1 MASDESLQFLEH
13 LRRNDHL
20 AKTAASGGQPIEQGA
35 ALRPQSKLW
44 ELTSLSAGDF
54 ADEAARFAGLT
65 RVTLQELLSAPAL
78 NEAFSQRFLREMTV
92 FPYQTADGRAALAVA
107 DPTDRAAQR
116 AAEIVLRRDVTIT
129 VASVEDLSVV
139 LDRRLGE
146 DSAEPADA
154 AGGLVLREDDI
165 ESLRDLASGAP
176 VVRAVND
183 LLEKAVELRASDIHI
198 EPFQTGLV
206 VRMRVDGLLRPVAAP
221 AGVLPQALISR
232 IKIVANLNIAE
243 RRLPQDG
250 AARLRVGRTDIDIRV
265 AIMPMQHGES
275 AVVRILPKDR
285 NLLVVDRLG
294 FSPADEVKL
303 RRLLKLPHG
312 MIVVTG
318 PTGSG
323 KTTTLATV
331 LSILNEP
338 GRKILTVEDPVEY
351 DIPGVNQAQVKPA
364 IGLTFAAALRS
375 FVRQDPDVIMVGE
388 IRDNE
393 TAHVAIHAALTGHL
407 VLTTLHTESA
417 PAAVPRLLDLGVEG
431 YLLRSTLRAV
441 VAQRLVRHLC
451 ERCKTPKTLTDADIA
466 EDPRLAELGFRAGE
480 VLQSPCGCERCS
492 GTGYRGRLGVFEM
505 LEMTDE
511 IRSLIGERTDGH
523 KIDEAAIRAGMTTM
537 IGRRHREMPRRPDIA
552 GGTASRHHGALRS
565 DHAELPLPGPD
576 AERRGRERHALGADG
591 RRGRPPHRISPPVAD
606 RDRRG
611 QEGYGREQ
619 RQFRPVRPAKPGG
632 GDDVHAR
639 SCAALEG
646 QCAAGRRARTV
657 GE

>member
-13 LRRNDHL
+13 LRHNDHL
-20 AKTAASGGQPIEQGA
+20 VKPAVSGGEPIEQGGG
-35 ALRPQSKLW
+35 LRPHSKLW
-44 ELTSLSAGDF
+44 ELTKLSAGDF
-54 ADEAARFAGLT
+54 ADEAARFAGLP
-65 RVTLQELLSAPAL
+65 RITLQELLSAPAL

-92 FPYQTADGRAALAVA
+92 FPFQTADGGAALAVA

-116 AAEIVLRRDVTIT
+116 AAEIVLRRDVSVK

-146 DSAEPADA
+146 EKGDPVDA
-154 AGGLVLREDDI
+154 AGAMVPREDDI

-183 LLEKAVELRASDIHI
+183 LLEKAVEMRASDIHI

-250 AARLRVGRTDIDIRV
+250 AARLRVGRADVDIRV

-275 AVVRILPKDR
+275 AVIRILPKDR

-417 PAAVPRLLDLGVEG
+417 PAAVPRLLDLGLEG

-441 VAQRLVRHLC
+441 VAQRLVRQLC
-451 ERCKTPKTLTDADIA
+451 ERCKAPKALSDADISD
-466 EDPRLAELGFRAGE
+466 DPRLAELGFRAGE

-492 GTGYRGRLGVFEM
+492 GTGYRGRVGLFEV

-511 IRSLIGERTDGH
+511 LRSLIGEKTDGH
-523 KIDEAAIRAGMTTM
+523 KIDEVAIRAGMTTM
-537 IGRRHREMPRRPDIA
+537 IADGIA
-552 GGTASRHHGALRS
+552 KCRAGLTSP
-565 DHAELPLPGPD
+565 AELL
-576 AERRGRERHALGADG
+576 R
-591 RRGRPPHRISPPVAD
+591 VTT
-606 RDRRG
+606 
-611 QEGYGREQ
+611 
-619 RQFRPVRPAKPGG
+619 
-632 GDDVHAR
+632 AR
-639 SCAALEG
+639 
-646 QCAAGRRARTV
+646 
-657 GE
+657 